1 MLQFFVVN
9 PDQHLFPFAENLIC
23 LYHYFQKALSEM
35 SSSSSSSSR
44 TMEKQESSSSLS
56 STTSSVSQRVHRQLL
71 SEMSSTSSLS
81 SSELQNSQQLLH
93 HRLADDGILAAAD
106 EDSHHRGRVH
116 SAQPT
121 STAVTDDP
129 LVTFPESPP
138 VLVSNV
144 SPMLNASTARP
155 KPVRIVA
162 ATSNAV
168 DEQRHVSKSKLVKE
182 AYESSSSSSSNS
194 TISDSQDTMLQ
205 SLHLGGA
212 DVRKLHAANVLRNK
226 LADYGAS
233 KNALNNF
240 KVRNDPK

>member
-1 MLQFFVVN
+1 
-9 PDQHLFPFAENLIC
+9 
-23 LYHYFQKALSEM
+23 M

-71 SEMSSTSSLS
+71 SEISSS
-81 SSELQNSQQLLH
+81 SSELQNTQQLLH

-116 SAQPT
+116 CAQPT
-121 STAVTDDP
+121 STAAVTDDP

-182 AYESSSSSSSNS
+182 AYESSSTSSSNS
-194 TISDSQDTMLQ
+194 TISDSQDAMLQ

-212 DVRKLHAANVLRNK
+212 DVRKLHTANALRNK
-226 LADYGAS
+226 LADYGTS

-240 KVRNDPK
+240 KVRKDPK